1 MTCSHARS
9 LFSPYLDGVLTGR
22 QMHALGEHLNGCDG
36 CRNGYDQLKATQH
49 MVAGIGKRPVPPE
62 VALRIRVALS
72 QARAARQRNRW
83 EALGV
88 RMENAVN
95 AFMVPATAGMLSA
108 VIIIGLLFGFF
119 AVPSPLQ
126 ASTNDVPTMLYT
138 PPQLAMSPY
147 FAGDIDSGAN
157 SDVIIVRA
165 YIDANGRVQD
175 YKVLS
180 GDAQAVAPQLENAL
194 IFTVFR
200 PATAFGQP
208 TSGWTVLSFSKMTV
222 KG

>member
-22 QMHALGEHLNGCDG
+22 QMHALGDHFAGCG
-36 CRNGYDQLKATQH
+36 SCQSEYRQLQATQELL
-49 MVAGIGKRPVPPE
+49 AGIGKRAVPPE
-62 VALRIRVALS
+62 LALRLRVAVS
-72 QARAARQRNRW
+72 QERAAARRPRW
-83 EALGV
+83 QAWGV
-88 RMENAVN
+88 QLENALN

-108 VIIIGLLFGFF
+108 IVMIGLLFGFF
-119 AVPSPLQ
+119 AMP
-126 ASTNDVPTMLYT
+126 ASLRASSNDVPTVLYT

-147 FAGDIDSGAN
+147 FAGDLDDRTSG
-157 SDVIIVRA
+157 DVIMVRA
-165 YIDANGRVQD
+165 YVDANGRVQD
-175 YKVLS
+175 YKILS
-180 GDAQAVAPQLENAL
+180 GDASSVAPQLENIL

-208 TSGWTVLSFSKMTV
+208 TSGWTVVSFSKMTV